1 MKKYNDKKGFSLIE
15 LVLFMGLYSI
25 VLLVLTTLFAEIV
38 QKQLELQST
47 TSVETDHTYIL
58 SRLNYDFNR
67 ADSVIIPDVIG
78 DVSEQLTLVIEG
90 IEYTYSVN
98 GTAFELSG
106 NGGTFQLNSPR
117 TEVSD
122 VTFQKI
128 GNLSGSPTIKT
139 KLKLNSKVQESS
151 GIKNIDIDTTFGLKP

>member
-1 MKKYNDKKGFSLIE
+1 
-15 LVLFMGLYSI
+15 FMGLYSI

-151 GIKNIDIDTTFGLKP
+151 GIKNIEIDTTFGLKP